1 MSKSA
6 KTKEEKDEYNAS
18 SHLEHCVRFI
28 QLNVKFLGKIEIL
41 QKNINWFCATFLQP
55 DLGPNFAL
63 IEMKLH
69 SNIKKL
75 NKKNMT
81 AYFRKKLTSL
91 TNIRIS
97 QTLISYFSHF
107 HKKFKTLNL
116 PSLGPHLHRD
126 KVNQEER
133 YKGIC

>member
-1 MSKSA
+1 MTISILELKENNNKMSKSA
-6 KTKEEKDEYNAS
+6 KTKEKKDEYNTS

-63 IEMKLH
+63 IEMKLQ
-69 SNIKKL
+69 SNKKKL

-91 TNIRIS
+91 TNFRIS

-107 HKKFKTLNL
+107 HIQNTQFTL
-116 PSLGPHLHRD
+116 SWSSFT
-126 KVNQEER
+126 
-133 YKGIC
+133 